1 MARKLKDKD
10 LQKYGSRTS
19 AVKSDM
25 DKPTASTKGL
35 DDAVSKIGAKTKQGM
50 SDAGSFGSAF
60 KAARSSGDK
69 TFTWRGTSY
78 TTKMGS
84 DKPSAPAKRAA
95 PAAKPAASKPAAAA
109 PAKRTEA
116 PRSAGPMKSGFK
128 SAMGPSASSD
138 FSNAKVPTYK
148 SSTPKKRPLF
158 GEDGIIAGYD
168 SPATIAKKR
177 AEGEAKA
184 KAGNPFY
191 KSYLSKPATSASK
204 TPAPKPLKPSR
215 PSVADVTRTDITG
228 RKVELSPEKKR
239 KLQEAINRGGTRM
252 AKGGSI
258 DGCAVRGKTK
268 AR

>member
-25 DKPTASTKGL
+25 DKPTASMKGL

-69 TFTWRGTSY
+69 TFTWHGKSY
-78 TTKMGS
+78 STKTAG
-84 DKPSAPAKRAA
+84 DKPSTPAKRAA
-95 PAAKPAASKPAAAA
+95 PAAKPAASKPAASKPAAPA

-138 FSNAKVPTYK
+138 FSNAKIPSRLNPANK
-148 SSTPKKRPLF
+148 SAP
-158 GEDGIIAGYD
+158 
-168 SPATIAKKR
+168 
-177 AEGEAKA
+177 AKA
-184 KAGNPFY
+184 
-191 KSYLSKPATSASK
+191 
-204 TPAPKPLKPSR
+204 SR
-215 PSVADVTRTDITG
+215 PSVADVTRTDIAG
-228 RKVELSPEKKR
+228 RKVDLSPDKKR
-239 KLQEAINRGGTRM
+239 KLQEAINRSGARSGF

>member
-1 MARKLKDKD
+1 MARKLKNIDR
-10 LQKYGSRTS
+10 YGSRTS

-25 DKPTASTKGL
+25 DKPTASMKGL
-35 DDAVSKIGAKTKQGM
+35 DDAVSKIGEKTKRGM

-78 TTKMGS
+78 TTKTAG
-84 DKPSAPAKRAA
+84 DKPSAPIKRAA
-95 PAAKPAASKPAAAA
+95 PTASKPAAAA

-138 FSNAKVPTYK
+138 FSNAKVPSRLNPANK
-148 SSTPKKRPLF
+148 SAAPKKRPLF

-191 KSYLSKPATSASK
+191 KSYLTKPGGMKKGGAT
-204 TPAPKPLKPSR
+204 
-215 PSVADVTRTDITG
+215 
-228 RKVELSPEKKR
+228 KKF
-239 KLQEAINRGGTRM
+239 